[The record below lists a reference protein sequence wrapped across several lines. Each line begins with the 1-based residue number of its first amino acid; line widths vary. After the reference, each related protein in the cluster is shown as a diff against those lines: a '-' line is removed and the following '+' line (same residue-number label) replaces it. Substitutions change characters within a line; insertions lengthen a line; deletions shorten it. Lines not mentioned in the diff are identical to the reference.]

1 MKIESTQNQS
11 YKTVMKL
18 KQRKYRMKTK
28 QFIVEGYHLV
38 EEAMKSGVIVQ
49 LIIREDANL
58 THEYEQYPSLLLA
71 DDLFNSLATTPSPQP
86 VMAVCTMSEKSIT
99 KQTRLLLCDAVQDPG
114 NMGTLIRSAVAFGFD
129 GVILGEGCCDVYN
142 EKVLRS
148 TQGAI
153 FKLPIVQSNL
163 EHEVEKLQISGVSVY
178 GTSVTRALA
187 LADVVACEQMA
198 FILGNEGSGVQQ
210 ALLEA
215 TNQNIYIEMNE
226 NVESLNVSI
235 AGSIIMHQFRQ

>member
-11 YKTVMKL
+11 YKTMMKL
-18 KQRKYRMKTK
+18 KQRRYRMKMK

-38 EEAMKSGVIVQ
+38 EEAMKSDVIVQ

-58 THEYEQYPSLLLA
+58 TREHQQYSSLLLA
-71 DDLFNSLATTPSPQP
+71 DELFNALATTPTPQP
-86 VMAVCTMSEKSIT
+86 IMAVCQMSEKEIT

-114 NMGTLIRSAVAFGFD
+114 NMGTLMRSAVAFGFD

-153 FKLPIVQSNL
+153 FKIPIVQSNL
-163 EHEVEKLQISGVSVY
+163 MHEVEKLQMSGVSVF

-187 LADVVACEQMA
+187 LDNVVACEQMA

-210 ALLEA
+210 ALLET